1 MKFYYIINKI
11 NKMSDD
17 TDFSKGNGFYL
28 DSLNLKEEDKED
40 FKKYREFI
48 RDNYFYLN
56 ENSGQMDYSASSI
69 LSNIHWGQL
78 KLFLSEFFSIIYHLA
93 PDVKNVVYVGA
104 ANGSHIYV
112 LAELFEHLHFYLYDS
127 RKFDKRLYKLK
138 NITIRKKYFD
148 DSDIVF
154 WKKKDKIFFI
164 SDIRTLTY
172 DPGAQTDDMRVKNE
186 ESVWN
191 DMKLQE
197 NWIKELRPS
206 LSLIKFRL
214 PFAYD
219 FILREGNTRNYLNGE
234 VCYQVYNK
242 PSSSETRLL
251 VKDIEYKDWD
261 IIKYE
266 KSLAYHNA
274 IVRNKMKFFNPING
288 KIKEIYP
295 EKGLFNDFDSTYFAV
310 LVIDFIKS
318 MKEEVTEENVKNII
332 DYILDNITPYEVNL
346 NSKRAGF

>member
-11 NKMSDD
+11 NKMSNVP
-17 TDFSKGNGFYL
+17 DFSKGNAFDL
-28 DSLNLKEEDKED
+28 DFLNLKEEHQED

-48 RDNYFYLN
+48 RDREFYMD
-56 ENSGQMDYSASSI
+56 ENSKQIDYSASSI

-78 KLFLSEFFSIIYHLA
+78 KLFLSEFFSIIYHLEE
-93 PDVKNVVYVGA
+93 DVKDIVYVGA
-104 ANGSHIYV
+104 ANGSHIYG
-112 LAELFEHLHFYLYDS
+112 LAKLFKHLKFHLYDS
-127 RKFDKRLYKLK
+127 QKFDKRLYKMNNVMIK
-138 NITIRKKYFD
+138 KKYFD
-148 DSDIVF
+148 DSDIDF
-154 WKKKDKIFFI
+154 WKRKDKIFFI

-172 DPGAQTDDMRVKNE
+172 DPCTQTDDTRVKNE

-197 NWIKELRPS
+197 KWIKELRPS

-219 FILREGNTRNYLNGE
+219 FILKEGKTRNYLNGE

-242 PSSSETRLL
+242 PTSSETRLL

-261 IIKYE
+261 IVKYE
-266 KSLAYHNA
+266 KILAYHNSV
-274 IVRNKMKFFNPING
+274 VRNKMKFFNPING
-288 KIKEIYP
+288 KTEEIYP
-295 EKGLFNDFDSTYFAV
+295 EKGLFNDFDSTYFTI

-318 MKEEVTEENVKNII
+318 TKEEVTEEAVKRKI
-332 DYILDNITPYEVNL
+332 DDILSYITPYKVSL
-346 NSKRAGF
+346 NSKRAGS